1 MSEPLLL
8 RYMQPLLAGRRAECF
23 GLIRN
28 AVSRGQ
34 DARALISSVV
44 WPAMTQIDRLY
55 RDDVINCVIRN
66 MAARINRAVADQLQP
81 HLPPA
86 TPIGKRVLITCAES
100 ENEEAGAQMIADLLE
115 CSGWEVFFVGG
126 GVPHDEIV
134 AAVGQLRPDVLLIF
148 GTTPQDVPA
157 SRRLVEW
164 LREVNTCPTMN
175 IVVSGGVF
183 NRAEGLWREV
193 GADAFCEDSD
203 DVLATLATI
212 APRTPG
218 AKRSGGV
225 KKRHRKR
232 LGAGD
237 TVPTAAAASIGA
249 GIPAIAAAQ
258 VD

>member
-8 RYMQPLLAGRRAECF
+8 RYMQPLLAGRRADCF
-23 GLIRN
+23 GLIRS

-34 DARALISSVV
+34 DARKLISDVV

-55 RDDVINCVIRN
+55 RDDVINCVVRN

-115 CSGWEVFFVGG
+115 STGWEVYFVGG
-126 GVPHDEIV
+126 GVPHDEII

-183 NRAEGLWREV
+183 NRADGLWREV

-203 DVLATLATI
+203 DVLETLAMLT
-212 APRTPG
+212 PRTPG
-218 AKRSGGV
+218 IKRTGGV

-232 LGAGD
+232 QGTAE
-237 TVPTAAAASIGA
+237 TAAAEPTPSQGA
-249 GIPAIAAAQ
+249 AIPALAAARA
-258 VD
+258 D